1 MNLREALGVPVVPE
15 FELELPDG
23 WARHGVDDASLEA
36 MLAAA
41 KQRCMEA
48 HAVHLYAEVKG
59 QLEAAFASMRK
70 GGVFAFFAPTTPG
83 DGTLAIPSSINASIR
98 SGEPGQTLDNLV
110 RTLIRDHGATPL
122 LGDHRTL
129 RVEKEKTTRVGTE
142 IVINHSVVYLTPIP
156 GAKRR
161 RALSLV
167 AGFARTPD
175 IDADSE
181 SINSVRLLFDACVST
196 LQWR

>member
-1 MNLREALGVPVVPE
+1 MNLRETMGVSVVPE

-23 WARHGVDDASLEA
+23 WARRSVDEASLGE

-41 KQRCMEA
+41 KQRCMDA
-48 HAVHLYAEVKG
+48 HAVHMYAEVKG
-59 QLEAAFASMRK
+59 QLESAFASMRK

-83 DGTLAIPSSINASIR
+83 DGTLAIPSSINASVR
-98 SGEPGQTLDNLV
+98 SAEPGQTLDDLV

-122 LGDHRTL
+122 LGDHRIL
-129 RVEKEKTTRVGTE
+129 RVEKEKTVQVGPET
-142 IVINHSVVYLTPIP
+142 VINHSVVYLTPIP
-156 GAKRR
+156 GTKRR

-167 AGFARTPD
+167 AGFGRTPD

-196 LQWR
+196 LRWR

>member
-1 MNLREALGVPVVPE
+1 MNLRETLGVPVVPQ
-15 FELELPDG
+15 FDLELPDG
-23 WARHGVDDASLEA
+23 WARHGVDDASLEE

-48 HAVHLYAEVKG
+48 HAVHLYAEVKS
-59 QLEAAFASMRK
+59 QLEAAFESMRK
-70 GGVFAFFAPTTPG
+70 GGVFAFFAPAAPG
-83 DGTLAIPSSINASIR
+83 DGTLAIPSSINASVR
-98 SGEPGQTLDNLV
+98 SGEAGQTLDDLV

-129 RVEKEKTTRVGTE
+129 RVEKEKTVRVGGET
-142 IVINHSVVYLTPIP
+142 VINHSVVYLTPIP
-156 GAKRR
+156 GSKRR

-175 IDADSE
+175 IDAGSE